1 MEFKEKLKEL
11 RNKSNLTQEDLANMI
26 YVSRSAIAKWESGL
40 GMPND
45 DSIKAL
51 CEVFEINKEELIID
65 NEVENIIV
73 EKNIK
78 IKKSRKFIIIL
89 SFILG
94 ILLLIGS
101 YFVIKTSI
109 EKKKYQDL
117 ISKLYPSITNI
128 SLNYNGINE
137 DYVQEVHKNNDRYI
151 VFDNQDYYLY
161 ISINI
166 DSRIIENYYLFKV
179 KVEDLDL
186 PYQLLSHKND
196 IVEVSSHL
204 TENGATIYRNTY
216 ALKIN
221 FSNNSNL
228 REIKLSECTYGRA
241 NDSLHAKKV
250 EDNSEIIKISIQEN
264 DSYQLKF
271 KVLNEVVYTYN
282 FKKETGIYDNLR
294 LEDLDLLKKH
304 INEKYKDFIK
314 KFNLEFDKWL
324 VDGEQIT
331 SSKKFFKNTDVQAKF
346 RMKDENIINNI
357 DLQIYK
363 NENVSLCKKYYVRFL
378 LNGELYSNIN
388 YSLSSESDNIVIKD
402 NTYIITKP
410 GYSKIVV
417 KYDLGFYE
425 SQMILE
431 VDSSSINKIKPE
443 ILGCDLEDIYFQYNN
458 TIDDY
463 IIPED
468 VCNRL
473 ENYYNEQNKIFE
485 EKTEY
490 SRELIEIKKVD
501 YGKYVPVFN
510 TDFNEDLDLFTI
522 KIKNIDYKLNDYPK
536 DIKQVLYNNINMI
549 ITKNKYDVNIEEFDL
564 IVNDNNVIN
573 DMYAK
578 EIGTT
583 SMNKYFV
590 VKYNSCYYYYEIIV
604 NVEVIE

>member
-1 MEFKEKLKEL
+1 MEFKDKLKEL
-11 RNKSNLTQEDLANMI
+11 RNKNNLTQEDLANMI

-78 IKKSRKFIIIL
+78 IKKSKKFIIIL

-282 FKKETGIYDNLR
+282 FKKGTGIYDNLR

-458 TIDDY
+458 SIDDY

-473 ENYYNEQNKIFE
+473 ENYYNDQNKIFK

-501 YGKYVPVFN
+501 YGKYVPVFK

-583 SMNKYFV
+583 NMNKYFV

>member
-1 MEFKEKLKEL
+1 MEFKDKLKEL

-51 CEVFEINKEELIID
+51 CEVFKINKEELIIN

-78 IKKSRKFIIIL
+78 IKKSKKFIIVL
-89 SFILG
+89 SIILG
-94 ILLLIGS
+94 ILILIGS
-101 YFVIKTSI
+101 YFIIKTSI
-109 EKKKYQDL
+109 EEKKYQDL

-137 DYVQEVHKNNDRYI
+137 DYVQEVQRNNDRYI

-166 DSRIIENYYLFKV
+166 DSRIIEDYYLFKV

-204 TENGATIYRNTY
+204 SEDGSTIYRNTY

-282 FKKETGIYDNLR
+282 FKKGTGIYDNLR

-346 RMKDENIINNI
+346 KMKDENIINNI

-388 YSLSSESDNIVIKD
+388 YSLSSESDNIVIRD

-410 GYSKIVV
+410 GYSKIIV

-458 TIDDY
+458 SIDDY

-468 VCNRL
+468 VYNRL

-485 EKTEY
+485 EKTECT
-490 SRELIEIKKVD
+490 RELIEIKKVD

-549 ITKNKYDVNIEEFDL
+549 IIKNKYDANIEEFDL
-564 IVNDNNVIN
+564 IVNDNNIIN

-583 SMNKYFV
+583 SVNKYFV

-604 NVEVIE
+604 KVEVIE